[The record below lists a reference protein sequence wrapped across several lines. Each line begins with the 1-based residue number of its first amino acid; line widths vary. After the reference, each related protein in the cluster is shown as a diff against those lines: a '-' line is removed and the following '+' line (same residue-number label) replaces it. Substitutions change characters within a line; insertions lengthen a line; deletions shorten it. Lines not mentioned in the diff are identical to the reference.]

1 MKLLMNLNYKLFAL
15 YKSVL
20 YNYFLFLWQNSTQRS
35 VRTTLCALLVCSS
48 VLLFQCGDDDD
59 DDKTPETP
67 PDVEITITAEETKV
81 TLPVTAGNEDITITA
96 SETSWDVSE
105 SIAWLTATKVNNTT
119 LRVSYQ
125 ENTGEE
131 RSGKVTATIEE
142 LSLDITVTQRA
153 DAEPSFGTSTIGSQ
167 TYTETVEIDDLT
179 LPAATGGN
187 GTLTYSLTP
196 ALPSGLDF
204 DEDTRILSGTPA
216 AGSATTATN
225 YTLTV
230 TDIDGDTDEF
240 VLSITVRAESTVTAD
255 ATAVTLPVIAGNH
268 DIRITA
274 SETSWDVSESIAWL
288 EATKVNNTTLR
299 VSYQQNTGAER
310 SGTVTVTLEEVS
322 LEITVTQIADEEPA
336 FADEDIDPQVY
347 TETVEISDLTLPAA
361 TGGDGT
367 LTYSWNPALPSGLD
381 FDESTSVL
389 SGTPAAGS
397 ATPEADY
404 TLTVTDT
411 DGDTDELVF
420 SITVRVANAVTATLN
435 NAILSVTASSTTS
448 STTMLTL
455 NVDWAATK
463 TASWITSISPASGS
477 GSANAQAIQI
487 DYTANTGSARSATVI
502 FRETT
507 AGASPSLGVAL
518 RLTQAAGTPAG
529 LIPVGTLEQLNA
541 IRYDLDTDGKV
552 DDAANAADY
561 TKAFPDVVYETT
573 NTTKYT
579 GYALSKSLDFDVPA
593 SYSDATNQ
601 TGWTTGTGWEPIGYY
616 TDDTDNATFRGTF
629 DGKGHTIS
637 NLFIDRDSDD
647 NIRIGLFGHVNGAMI
662 RSLGLV
668 DPDITGLAGGSAN
681 NGNTHIGGIVG
692 WLSFVPNRGS
702 QILGCYVSGGTITG
716 DNSGTVGGIVGWQ
729 VGSWIGGCYVSDVD
743 IIGGSTSVAGGI
755 TGYHPDGGG
764 TIACYVSGGT
774 TITGGTNGYVG
785 GITGSLGTT
794 GNDQNP
800 TLMACYVFKV
810 AITIGTGNGARK
822 GSLVGWQT
830 TKGRIITCYA
840 GGMDYDKLVGRSDDN
855 LTVIDSY
862 YEDSN
867 ASSADDMSQTA
878 QAKTRSAL
886 QTPTA
891 YGSAATD
898 IYADWDVDINNTD
911 DDDNIITG
919 KDDPWDFDNG
929 SSYPV
934 LKVDFNNS
942 SSTAD
947 DITAQRSA
955 LGS

>member
-1 MKLLMNLNYKLFAL
+1 MKFLMNLNYKLLAL
-15 YKSVL
+15 YKNVL

-59 DDKTPETP
+59 KTPP
-67 PDVEITITAEETKV
+67 NVEITITADKTEV
-81 TLPVTAGNEDITITA
+81 TLPSEEGNHDIKITA

-105 SIAWLTATKVNNTT
+105 SIAWLEATKVNNTT

-125 ENTGEE
+125 ENTGAE

-142 LSLDITVTQRA
+142 ESLEITVTQRA
-153 DAEPSFGTSTIGSQ
+153 DAEPSFGTSTIDNQ
-167 TYTETVEIDDLT
+167 TYTENSAISDET
-179 LPAATGGN
+179 LPAATGGT

-216 AGSATTATN
+216 AGSAAAAATYTYTATDEN
-225 YTLTV
+225 DDEVTLQFT
-230 TDIDGDTDEF
+230 
-240 VLSITVRAESTVTAD
+240 ITV
-255 ATAVTLPVIAGNH
+255 
-268 DIRITA
+268 
-274 SETSWDVSESIAWL
+274 
-288 EATKVNNTTLR
+288 
-299 VSYQQNTGAER
+299 
-310 SGTVTVTLEEVS
+310 EED
-322 LEITVTQIADEEPA
+322 LMPA
-336 FADEDIDPQVY
+336 FDAGEMIANQIY
-347 TETVEISDLTLPAA
+347 TEGLASNTLTLPEV
-361 TGGDGT
+361 TSGSGNGT
-367 LTYSWNPALPSGLD
+367 LEYSLTPALPNGLD
-381 FDESTSVL
+381 FDEDTRIL
-389 SGTPAAGS
+389 SGTPTDAA
-397 ATPEADY
+397 
-404 TLTVTDT
+404 TVTT
-411 DGDTDELVF
+411 YTYTATDEDNDEVTLQF
-420 SITVRVANAVTATLN
+420 TITVRAASTVTAMLN
-435 NAILSVTASSTTS
+435 SATLSVTASSTTS
-448 STTMLTL
+448 STIMLTM
-455 NVDWAATK
+455 NVAWEATK

-477 GSANAQAIQI
+477 GSATAQAIQI
-487 DYTANTGSARSATVI
+487 DYTANTGAARSATVI

-507 AGASPSLGVAL
+507 AGASPPHTLELTV
-518 RLTQAAGTPAG
+518 TQAAGTPAG

-541 IRYDLDTDGKV
+541 IRYDLDTDGEV

-579 GYALSKSLDFDVPA
+579 GYALSKSLDFDVDA
-593 SYSDATNQ
+593 SYSDHATNKA
-601 TGWTTGTGWEPIGYY
+601 GWTSSTGWEPIGYW
-616 TDDTDNATFRGTF
+616 TSDSDNATFRGTF

-637 NLFIDRDSDD
+637 NLFIDRDSNDSR
-647 NIRIGLFGHVNGAMI
+647 RIGLFGHVNGAMI
-662 RSLGLV
+662 RSVGIV
-668 DPDITGLAGGSAN
+668 DPDITGQDGGTEYN
-681 NGNTHIGGIVG
+681 IRIGGIVG
-692 WLSFVPNRGS
+692 QLSFVPGRGS

-716 DNSGTVGGIVGWQ
+716 GIGDNVGGIVGWQ

-743 IIGGSTSVAGGI
+743 ITGGNSSFVGGI

-774 TITGGTNGYVG
+774 TITGNYVGG
-785 GITGSLGTT
+785 GITGWLGTT

-800 TLMACYVFKV
+800 TLMACYVFDV
-810 AITIGTGNGARK
+810 AITGRFK
-822 GSLVGWQT
+822 GSLVGSQER
-830 TKGRIITCYA
+830 KGQIIACYA
-840 GGMDYDKLVGRSDDN
+840 GGRDYDKLVGYSSGG

-919 KDDPWDFDNG
+919 KDNPWDFDNG

>member
-15 YKSVL
+15 YKSVV

-59 DDKTPETP
+59 KTPP
-67 PDVEITITAEETKV
+67 NVEITITADKTEV
-81 TLPVTAGNEDITITA
+81 TLPSEEGNHDIKITA

-105 SIAWLTATKVNNTT
+105 SIAWLEATKVNNTT

-125 ENTGEE
+125 ENTGAE

-142 LSLDITVTQRA
+142 ESLEITVTQRA
-153 DAEPSFGTSTIGSQ
+153 DAEPSFGTSTIDNQ
-167 TYTETVEIDDLT
+167 TYIENSAISDET
-179 LPAATGGN
+179 LPAATGGT

-216 AGSATTATN
+216 AGSAAAAATYTYTATDEN
-225 YTLTV
+225 DDEVTLQFT
-230 TDIDGDTDEF
+230 
-240 VLSITVRAESTVTAD
+240 ITV
-255 ATAVTLPVIAGNH
+255 
-268 DIRITA
+268 
-274 SETSWDVSESIAWL
+274 
-288 EATKVNNTTLR
+288 
-299 VSYQQNTGAER
+299 
-310 SGTVTVTLEEVS
+310 EED
-322 LEITVTQIADEEPA
+322 LMPA
-336 FADEDIDPQVY
+336 FDAGEMIANQIY
-347 TETVEISDLTLPAA
+347 TEGLASNTLTLPEV
-361 TGGDGT
+361 TSGSGNGT
-367 LTYSWNPALPSGLD
+367 LEYSLTPALPNGLD
-381 FDESTSVL
+381 FDEDTRIL
-389 SGTPAAGS
+389 SGTPTDAA
-397 ATPEADY
+397 AVTTY
-404 TLTVTDT
+404 TYTA
-411 DGDTDELVF
+411 TDEDNDEVTLQF
-420 SITVRVANAVTATLN
+420 TITVRAASTVTAMLN
-435 NAILSVTASSTTS
+435 TATLSVTASSTTS
-448 STTMLTL
+448 STIMLTM
-455 NVDWAATK
+455 NVAWEATK

-477 GSANAQAIQI
+477 GSATAQAIQI
-487 DYTANTGSARSATVI
+487 DYTANTGAVRSATVT
-502 FRETT
+502 FTETT
-507 AGASPSLGVAL
+507 AGASPPHTLE
-518 RLTQAAGTPAG
+518 LTVMQLSSVFPEG

-561 TKAFPDVVYETT
+561 AEAFPDVVYETT

-579 GYALSKSLDFDVPA
+579 GYALSKSLDFDVDA
-593 SYSDATNQ
+593 SYSDHATNKA
-601 TGWTTGTGWEPIGYY
+601 GWTSSTGWEPIGYW
-616 TDDTDNATFRGTF
+616 TSDSDNATFRGTF

-668 DPDITGLAGGSAN
+668 DPDITGQNGGAAHI
-681 NGNTHIGGIVG
+681 TVIGGIVG
-692 WLSFVPNRGS
+692 WLSFVPGRGS

-716 DNSGTVGGIVGWQ
+716 GTQDYVGGIAGHQ

-743 IIGGSTSVAGGI
+743 ITGGAGSVVGGI
-755 TGYHPDGGG
+755 TGNHPDGGG

-774 TITGGTNGYVG
+774 TITGGANSYVG
-785 GITGSLGTT
+785 GMTGWLGTT
-794 GNDQNP
+794 GNDQDP
-800 TLMACYVFKV
+800 TLMACYIFDI
-810 AITIGTGNGARK
+810 AITVGAGNSSHK
-822 GSLVGWQT
+822 GSLVGFQHK
-830 TKGRIITCYA
+830 KGQIIACYA
-840 GGMDYDKLVGRSDDN
+840 GGRDYEKLVGSSDEN
-855 LTVIDSY
+855 LTVMDSY

-898 IYADWDVDINNTD
+898 IYADWNVDIDNTD

-934 LKVDFNNS
+934 LNVDFNNN